1 MSRNEK
7 KLNKATRVSKH
18 KKCLSIASFHF
29 LVVAL
34 CVAIIITT
42 VIICSGNDCTLSS
55 VDFLSNDFASLPA
68 NHPSVANKS
77 FNNMP
82 ISPEKLETENI
93 NSHSISNNPNI
104 YNKDNNDDNNEI
116 AQKIQNT
123 MTTSTES
130 TLSEN
135 KPLSLSINNTWYPS
149 DEWVQDCTQD
159 LSVQNNNI
167 NGEWDIPFDIAIGD
181 CIKFC
186 RCYHRSLPDTAL
198 NKMFFKRSC
207 PLERSDPNNSRS
219 VGKYNVSIIDEIH
232 EKQSHYPNFTVPE
245 PEALVIHLRLGDIIE
260 TTESI
265 VEDILKDG
273 ASPGYLS
280 NNFPLA
286 IKSIH
291 ELLDNIHTSNAE
303 TVHIVGGSHKKQFWR
318 KSRVYAGCIHRAIQ
332 TAGYN
337 VTMNLEGR
345 HPDQDFYYMS
355 HASQLV
361 VSAGGFSN
369 LMGQL
374 VEHRG
379 GKIIGRSFGVMW

>member
-1 MSRNEK
+1 M
-7 KLNKATRVSKH
+7 NKVTRARKH
-18 KKCLSIASFHF
+18 KKWLTISSFPF
-29 LVVAL
+29 LVVAVG
-34 CVAIIITT
+34 VASIITT
-42 VIICSGNDCTLSS
+42 VIICSGNGDTSS
-55 VDFLSNDFASLPA
+55 SIDFLSYDFESFPT

-77 FNNMP
+77 FTNVP

-93 NSHSISNNPNI
+93 NSHSITINPNI
-104 YNKDNNDDNNEI
+104 YNKDNNDDNNEL

-123 MTTSTES
+123 MTTSAES

-159 LSVQNNNI
+159 LSAQNNDT
-167 NGEWDIPFDIAIGD
+167 NGEWDTFDIAIGD
-181 CIKFC
+181 CIKTC
-186 RCYHRSLPDTAL
+186 MCYQKSLPNTTL
-198 NKMFFKRSC
+198 NKMYFERSC
-207 PLERSDPNNSRS
+207 PLERSDPNNPKSMF
-219 VGKYNVSIIDEIH
+219 KYNISIIDDIH
-232 EKQSHYPNFTVPE
+232 EIQSHYPNFTFPE
-245 PEALVIHLRLGDIIE
+245 PETLVIHLRLGDIIE
-260 TTESI
+260 RTEST
-265 VEDILKDG
+265 VEDIIKDG
-273 ASPGYLS
+273 ASPS
-280 NNFPLA
+280 HRSRKFPLA

-345 HPDQDFYYMS
+345 HPDQDFYYVS